1 MNAGSGSDSAEDPNK
16 DALDV
21 LIDQNQRFFAIYDSR
36 RGSAETKAAGI
47 LTADVAI
54 AGLTATAVG
63 LTKHVNSLLLVGL
76 GVLLLLLVVSVIF
89 AIYTGAAAGLR
100 RRRHGPAKMFDAIDI
115 YVTRR
120 AAAQQASS
128 DQQSRD
134 AANTREGAGVDP
146 RLSEP
151 PMNDP
156 ERLKAG
162 ADTPLLS
169 TESPKYRQAAEA
181 LDAEALNLEKACD
194 PTDPAIIIRLRTLNV
209 WQRRREDAHE
219 LAQRKDQ
226 GAGAAGIA
234 LGFALL
240 WGAVLFGLIIG
251 SHV

>member
-1 MNAGSGSDSAEDPNK
+1 MNAASASYPAKDRNK

-36 RGSAETKAAGI
+36 RGSAETKAAGV

-63 LTKHVNSLLLVGL
+63 LTKHVNSFLLVGL
-76 GVLLLLLVVSVIF
+76 GVLLVLLVFSGF
-89 AIYTGAAAGLR
+89 LAIYTGAAAGLR
-100 RRRHGPAKMFDAIDI
+100 RRRRGPGKMLDAIDI
-115 YVTRR
+115 YVARR
-120 AAAQQASS
+120 AAAQQPCS

-134 AANTREGAGVDP
+134 AANIREGAGVDA
-146 RLSEP
+146 RLSEQ
-151 PMNDP
+151 PMDDR
-156 ERLKAG
+156 ERAKAG

-169 TESPKYRQAAEA
+169 TESPKYRQAAED

-194 PTDPAIIIRLRTLNV
+194 HTDPAIIIRLRTLNV

-240 WGAVLFGLIIG
+240 WGAVLFGLIIA